1 MAENPCC
8 NCSEVYRK
16 RPRCKSLKCPMYYE
30 HLKEDEIFEKA
41 VKEGYFKKKVDE
53 LKEKGEL

>member
-1 MAENPCC
+1 MAKNPCC
-8 NCSEVYRK
+8 NCSEVNRK

-30 HLKEDEIFEKA
+30 HLKDNEIFQK
-41 VKEGYFKKKVDE
+41 YVDE